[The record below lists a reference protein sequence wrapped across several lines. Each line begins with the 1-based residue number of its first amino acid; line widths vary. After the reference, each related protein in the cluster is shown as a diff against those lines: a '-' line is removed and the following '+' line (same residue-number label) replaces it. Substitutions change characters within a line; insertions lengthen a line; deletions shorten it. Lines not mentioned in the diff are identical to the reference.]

1 MQLEA
6 SDWLVVNS
14 SKNNVLKN
22 TAEDEVLAG
31 FILNIMIIIIIII
44 TKSKSS
50 ISLINVS
57 RNFVGVLKYFFFS
70 FWS

>member
-31 FILNIMIIIIIII
+31 FILNIMIILLL
-44 TKSKSS
+44 
-50 ISLINVS
+50 SLKANLQSV
-57 RNFVGVLKYFFFS
+57 
-70 FWS
+70 